1 MKQRDPTKWTIAEVF
16 SRQAQC
22 PYLIEADS
30 GEIWT
35 YHCVLTAALRV
46 VADWRSQGAVEQD
59 KIAFC
64 LDNSIEY
71 AVCYLA
77 VILGKFIAVPINTG
91 LTGPEIDYILAQTE
105 PRIIVGTDDF
115 LNAHSEFTR
124 RATGVSVAKINA
136 IVHQRT
142 EKMASAESA
151 FPALDRSLTV
161 SIHYTSGTTGKP
173 KGVVHG
179 LGPLLESAC
188 AFNIATG
195 ITSENRFLH
204 HLPMSYMAGFLNTLL
219 CPLVAGASVVVQ
231 RVFDPTMALQY
242 WSLAEQRGVNTLWLV
257 PSMATL
263 LLKLDRR
270 PQDPSF
276 YQEMIRLACIGTAPV
291 PARLWTEFKQ
301 RYGLELQE
309 SFGLSETLFV
319 STNSPC
325 LPQKGGSV
333 GKLLSGVTLQIIDG
347 EGNVLQPHQTGQ
359 IQIKT
364 SFLMKGYFR
373 DDRAGEQ
380 QEWFDSGDLGHL
392 DEEGYLFI
400 TGRKKDLIIRGG
412 INVSPR
418 ALEEGFLDHPWV
430 EQVAVIGLPNDVRG
444 EEIFVLLKPK
454 ISSLPESWS
463 DILAGYARE
472 KFASHCQ
479 PDRFLL
485 VKEFP
490 IGVSGK
496 ILKNQLREELLQSHG
511 TKNR

>member
-1 MKQRDPTKWTIAEVF
+1 MNQRDLSESTIAEVF

-22 PYLIEADS
+22 PYLIDGNSAK
-30 GEIWT
+30 IWT
-35 YHCVLTAALRV
+35 YRCVLAAALRV
-46 VADWRSQGAVEQD
+46 VGDWRASGAIEQD
-59 KIAFC
+59 KIAFF
-64 LDNSIEY
+64 LDNSIEC

-91 LTGPEIDYILAQTE
+91 LTDPEIHYILGQTE
-105 PRIIVGTDDF
+105 PRIVVGTEDF
-115 LNAHSEFTR
+115 LNAHSKFTQR
-124 RATGVSVAKINA
+124 PIGISVSRINA
-136 IVHQRT
+136 IVREGTDDFVRSEQ
-142 EKMASAESA
+142 A
-151 FPALDRSLTV
+151 FPVLDSSLTV

-179 LGPLLESAC
+179 LGSLLHSAY
-188 AFNIATG
+188 AFNLAAG
-195 ITSENRFLH
+195 ITSENRYFH

-231 RVFDPTMALQY
+231 RVFNPTLALQY
-242 WSLAEQRGVNTLWLV
+242 WSLAEQHGVNTLWLV

-270 PQDPSF
+270 PRDPSF
-276 YQEMIRLACIGTAPV
+276 YRQTIRLACIGTAPV

-301 RYGLELQE
+301 RYALELQE
-309 SFGLSETLFV
+309 SYGLSETLFV
-319 STNSPC
+319 STNSPS
-325 LPQKGGSV
+325 LPQKSGSV
-333 GKLLSGVTLQIIDG
+333 GKLLSGVTLRIANEQG
-347 EGNVLQPHQTGQ
+347 QSLELCQTGL

-364 SFLMKGYFR
+364 PFLMKGYFR
-373 DDRAGEQ
+373 NDAPSEPQ
-380 QEWFDSGDLGHL
+380 AWFDSGDLGHL

-412 INVSPR
+412 MNVSPR

-430 EQVAVIGLPNDVRG
+430 DQVAVIGLPHDIKG

-463 DILAGYARE
+463 DALASYARE

-511 TKNR
+511 TKDR